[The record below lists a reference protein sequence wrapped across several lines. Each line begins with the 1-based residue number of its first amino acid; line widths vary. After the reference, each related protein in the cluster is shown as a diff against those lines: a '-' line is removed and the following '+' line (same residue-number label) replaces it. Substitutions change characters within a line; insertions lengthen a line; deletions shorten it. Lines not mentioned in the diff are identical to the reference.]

1 MIRSW
6 SQSKTKK
13 VLGQITLRESSS
25 LLHLLNMDL
34 KMHIPKSETSVII
47 TVTPVFP
54 MQGNPILYFGH
65 NISRFCTEVSSY

>member
-13 VLGQITLRESSS
+13 ALGQITLSENSS
-25 LLHLLNMDL
+25 LMHLLNMDL
-34 KMHIPKSETSVII
+34 KMHFPKSEPSVII
-47 TVTPVFP
+47 TVTPGFP
-54 MQGNPILYFGH
+54 MQGNLILYFGC